1 MTTPASITTWAVQ
14 MPAAT
19 GSFVDWWMLAAV
31 VICGFALGLSLIN
44 LRRFSIAPSPTE
56 DHPGWSLTVCIPAR
70 NEAANLEA
78 CVRAVLHAADV
89 DDRSDTG
96 VLVYDDGSEDETPAI
111 LARLAAEDPRV
122 RAAETKPL
130 PAGWNGKQHACD
142 SMGRQ
147 AASDWLLLI
156 DADVRLAPEALVRT
170 RAAAHRR
177 TGSNPAPALLSA
189 FPRERTGGLG
199 EAMVIPLIHFI
210 LMSYLPFGRMRNT
223 LDPAASAACGQYM
236 LVRRDAWHEIGG
248 HASIRGSMHDGV
260 LLPRM
265 FRRGGHATDVFDA
278 TDIVECRMY
287 DGFGETWSG
296 FVKNAYEGLGNVML
310 LLLLTILH
318 LGGHVAPWFIAVIG
332 AFSLVFGVETP
343 VSKPAT
349 GLALAAIGLQLVQ
362 RSAIARRFRQDPRV
376 VALHAP
382 SLVLLTLIQ
391 WWSLVMH
398 LAGRR
403 SWRGRT
409 A

>member
-1 MTTPASITTWAVQ
+1 MTMSPSITMWIAQ
-14 MPAAT
+14 APAT
-19 GSFVDWWMLAAV
+19 TDSFLTWWMMAAV
-31 VICGFALGLSLIN
+31 AICGFALGLSLIN
-44 LRRFSIAPSPTE
+44 LRRFAVAPAAAE
-56 DHPGWSLTVCIPAR
+56 DDPGWSLTVCIPAR
-70 NEAANLEA
+70 NEAANLEE
-78 CVRAVLHAADV
+78 CVRAVLRAADV
-89 DDRSDTG
+89 DGGSRTT

-130 PAGWNGKQHACD
+130 PSGWNGKQHACD

-147 AASDWLLLI
+147 AAADWLLLI
-156 DADVRLAPEALVRT
+156 DADVRLAPDALART

-177 TGSNPAPALLSA
+177 TGANPEPALLSA

-210 LMSYLPFGRMRNT
+210 LMSYLPFGRMRNS

-236 LVRRDAWHEIGG
+236 LVRRDAWMEIGG

-265 FRRGGHATDVFDA
+265 FRRGGHATDIFDA

-287 DGFGETWSG
+287 DGFAETWSG

-318 LGGHVAPWFIAVIG
+318 LGGHVAPWFVAVIG
-332 AFSLVFGVETP
+332 AFGLVFDVEIP
-343 VSKPAT
+343 VSRAAF
-349 GLALAAIGLQLVQ
+349 GLAFAAIGLQVVQ
-362 RSAIARRFRQDPRV
+362 RIAIAGRFRQDRRV

-391 WWSLVMH
+391 WWSLAMH
-398 LAGRR
+398 LSGRR

>member
-1 MTTPASITTWAVQ
+1 MTMSPSITMWIAQ
-14 MPAAT
+14 APAT
-19 GSFVDWWMLAAV
+19 TDPFFTWWMMAAV
-31 VICGFALGLSLIN
+31 AICGFALGLSLIN
-44 LRRFSIAPSPTE
+44 LRRFAVAPAAAEE
-56 DHPGWSLTVCIPAR
+56 DPGWSLTVCIPAR
-70 NEAANLEA
+70 NEAANLED
-78 CVRAVLHAADV
+78 CVQAVLRAADA
-89 DDRSDTG
+89 DAGSQTT
-96 VLVYDDGSEDETPAI
+96 VLVYDDGSDDETPVI
-111 LARLAAEDPRV
+111 LTRLGAEDPRV

-189 FPRERTGGLG
+189 FPRERTDGLG

-236 LVRRDAWHEIGG
+236 LVRRDAWNEIGG
-248 HASIRGSMHDGV
+248 HASIRASMHDGV

-287 DGFGETWSG
+287 DGFAETWSG
-296 FVKNAYEGLGNVML
+296 FVKNAYEGLGNVTL
-310 LLLLTILH
+310 LLLLTVLH
-318 LGGHVAPWFIAVIG
+318 LGGHVAPWCVAAVG
-332 AFSLVFGVETP
+332 GVGTIFDMGIP

-362 RSAIARRFRQDPRV
+362 RSAIARRFRQDPRI

-382 SLVLLTLIQ
+382 SLVLLTVIQ